1 MPNIVSWNEEHTAAL
16 SQLKQTLSVATDR
29 MLYVA
34 DFERPFHI
42 RVDASDGSVAGYI
55 RQPGDDGNDC
65 PLAFFQYEI
74 KWAAKV
80 MGSSAQ
86 GGVCG
91 YCSLQEIS

>member
-1 MPNIVSWNEEHTAAL
+1 VPNIVSWNEEHTAAL

-65 PLAFFQYEI
+65 PLAFFS
-74 KWAAKV
+74 V
-80 MGSSAQ
+80 
-86 GGVCG
+86 
-91 YCSLQEIS
+91 